1 MSPQPPA
8 RALPPA
14 GFVALRISL
23 LAGWVART
31 SNALALLSLRSLAVL
46 LLLGGAA
53 SALEVPPLEGR
64 RVNDR
69 AGVLSARERGELEA
83 RLAAYERGTGHQ
95 LAVLIVPSLE
105 GDPIEDFS
113 IRVVES
119 WKLGKQGRDDGVLL
133 LIALQ
138 DRKIRIEA
146 GYGLEG
152 DLPDARASRIVNEVI
167 TPEFQ
172 RGEMALGISLGV
184 AAIAA
189 VTGGDH

>member
-64 RVNDR
+64 VNDR

-95 LAVLIVPSLE
+95 LAVLIVPSNRLA
-105 GDPIEDFS
+105 D
-113 IRVVES
+113 
-119 WKLGKQGRDDGVLL
+119 WL
-133 LIALQ
+133 
-138 DRKIRIEA
+138 
-146 GYGLEG
+146 
-152 DLPDARASRIVNEVI
+152 
-167 TPEFQ
+167 
-172 RGEMALGISLGV
+172 
-184 AAIAA
+184 
-189 VTGGDH
+189 